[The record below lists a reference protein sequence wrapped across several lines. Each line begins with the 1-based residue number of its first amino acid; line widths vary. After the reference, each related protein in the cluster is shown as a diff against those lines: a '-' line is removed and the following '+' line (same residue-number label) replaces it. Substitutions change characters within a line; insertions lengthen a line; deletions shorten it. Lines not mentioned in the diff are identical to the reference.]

1 MVADDRHC
9 LPSEAAIATLLR
21 EAKTIAVV
29 GLSSKPERSSYGV
42 AQYLQKH
49 GYRVIPVN
57 PTETEVL
64 GEKSYASLND
74 VPEHVDIVDVF
85 RRSEFVPEIAD
96 QAIEIGARA
105 LWLQMG
111 VIHEEAAEKARAAG
125 LTVVM
130 NQCIAVDHSLFA
142 R

>member
-1 MVADDRHC
+1 MTTTATQDT
-9 LPSEAAIATLLR
+9 IATLLR
-21 EAKTIAVV
+21 ESKTIAVV

-42 AQYLQKH
+42 AGYLQKH

-57 PTETEVL
+57 PRETEVL

-74 VPEHVDIVDVF
+74 IPEHVDIVDVF

-96 QAIEIGARA
+96 QAIKIGARA

-111 VIHEEAAEKARAAG
+111 VINEEAAEKARAAG

-142 R
+142 RSLTH

>member
-1 MVADDRHC
+1 MTGTA
-9 LPSEAAIATLLR
+9 SQETIATLLR

-29 GLSSKPERSSYGV
+29 GLSSNPERPSYSV

-64 GEKSYASLND
+64 GEKSFASLKD
-74 VPEHVDIVDVF
+74 IPEYVDIVDVF

-96 QAIEIGARA
+96 HAIEIGARA

-111 VIHEEAAEKARAAG
+111 VIHEEAAQKAKAAG

-130 NQCIAVDHSLFA
+130 DQCIAVDHSLLV

>member
-1 MVADDRHC
+1 MTVAA
-9 LPSEAAIATLLR
+9 SEAAIATLLR

-42 AQYLQKH
+42 AQYLQRH

-57 PTETEVL
+57 PRETEVL
-64 GEKSYASLND
+64 GQKSYASLKD
-74 VPEHVDIVDVF
+74 VPERVDIVDVF
-85 RRSEFVPEIAD
+85 RRPEFVPEIAD

-111 VIHEEAAEKARAAG
+111 VIHEEAARKAKAAG

-130 NQCIAVDHSLFA
+130 DQCIAVDHSVLV

>member
-1 MVADDRHC
+1 MTNTA
-9 LPSEAAIATLLR
+9 SEETIAALLR

-29 GLSSKPERSSYGV
+29 GLSGNPERSSYGV

-49 GYRVIPVN
+49 GYRIIPVN
-57 PTETEVL
+57 PAETEVL
-64 GEKSYASLND
+64 GEKSYASLKD
-74 VPEHVDIVDVF
+74 VPEQIDIVDVF
-85 RRSEFVPEIAD
+85 RRSEFVPEIAE

-111 VIHEEAAEKARAAG
+111 VIHEEAVRKAQAAG

-130 NQCIAVDHSLFA
+130 DQCIAVDHNLLV

>member
-1 MVADDRHC
+1 MTVAA
-9 LPSEAAIATLLR
+9 SEAALATLLR

-42 AQYLQKH
+42 AQYLQRH

-57 PTETEVL
+57 PRETEVL
-64 GEKSYASLND
+64 GQKSYASLKD
-74 VPEHVDIVDVF
+74 VPERVDIVDVF
-85 RRSEFVPEIAD
+85 RRPEFVPEIAD

-111 VIHEEAAEKARAAG
+111 VIHEEAARKAKAAG

-130 NQCIAVDHSLFA
+130 DQCIAVDHSVLV

>member
-1 MVADDRHC
+1 MTSTAG
-9 LPSEAAIATLLR
+9 EATIATLLR

-29 GLSSKPERSSYGV
+29 GLSSNPERSSHGI

-57 PTETEVL
+57 PAETEVL
-64 GEKSYASLND
+64 GEKSYASLKD
-74 VPEHVDIVDVF
+74 IPEHVDIVDVF
-85 RRSEFVPEIAD
+85 RRPEFVPDIANE
-96 QAIEIGARA
+96 AIEIGAGA
-105 LWLQMG
+105 LWLQLG
-111 VIHEEAAEKARAAG
+111 IIHEEAAREAMAAG

-130 NQCIAVDHSLFA
+130 NRCIAVDHNLLV

>member
-1 MVADDRHC
+1 MNEIAS
-9 LPSEAAIATLLR
+9 PETIATLLR

-29 GLSSKPERSSYGV
+29 GLSSNPERSSYGI
-42 AQYLQKH
+42 AEYLQKH

-57 PTETEVL
+57 PAETEVL
-64 GEKSYASLND
+64 GEKSYASLKD
-74 VPEHVDIVDVF
+74 IPVHIDIVDVF

-96 QAIEIGARA
+96 QAIEIGAQA

-111 VIHEEAAEKARAAG
+111 VIHEEAARKARGAG

-130 NQCIAVDHSLFA
+130 NQCIAVDHSLLV